1 MWPDNETSIDLLDYY
16 HLVDTVIGIIKD
28 DGLLPATIGVYGD
41 WGSGKSSLL
50 RMIQDSLKED
60 EDVYT
65 INFNGWL
72 FEGYED
78 TKSALMGTI
87 LEQIAENE
95 KFGAKVKKK
104 ALSLLQKIDWMKVA
118 GTLSKHAI
126 AFAALGPSGLGIT
139 TVSDAVAKIAEV
151 VKNGAENVDT
161 EKIIKAIAGKEEQ
174 GRQIRKGIR
183 EFHTE
188 FEQLLGETKIKT
200 LVVFI
205 DDLDRCN
212 PDTIIETLEAI
223 RLFLFVKK
231 TAFVIGA
238 DERLVKYAVRRRFPE
253 IPGERVEVGRD
264 YLEKLIQFPVR
275 IPQLSRREIETYINL
290 LFVGSSLDENLFES
304 TREKIFAKKNAESFE
319 LSFNYGVAKELLPEG
334 EFSKIEADL
343 NLAQY
348 LSPILTVGLGGNP
361 RQCKRFLNTLMMRI
375 GMADSKG
382 IKLEKRILAKL
393 MLLEYFKT
401 EWFKKL
407 AELQAAQDGRPRE
420 IELLE
425 KNLSSDGKKEDGKNG
440 DKDSPEFPKEFQE
453 WESDPWMCDWLK
465 SDPKL
470 FKTNLAPY
478 FYFSRDTLSS
488 FAGAVQ
494 RMSPAA
500 QELISKLLSDSEATR
515 KVAIKGGGKLNEAEK
530 AAIFETLC
538 EKAKTIEPDSGGNQI
553 LDTLI
558 EWAKAR
564 ENLLGQLITFLNI
577 FPEKGLPIGLVVKI
591 EAAIKDSPF
600 MVSGK
605 KLLQKW
611 SKSTA
616 NKLLAQAAKKRLE
629 GSK

>member
-1 MWPDNETSIDLLDYY
+1 MWHDNETSIDLLDYQY
-16 HLVDTVIGIIKD
+16 LVDTVIRIIKD
-28 DGLLPATIGVYGD
+28 DGILPATIGVYGD

-50 RMIQDSLKED
+50 RMVQENLKKD

-87 LEQIAENE
+87 LEQISENE
-95 KFGAKVKKK
+95 NFGSKVKDK
-104 ALSLLQKIDWMKVA
+104 ALGLLQKIDWMKVA

-126 AFAALGPSGLGIT
+126 AFAALGPAGLGIT
-139 TVSDAVAKIAEV
+139 TVSDAIAKISEAA
-151 VKNGAENVDT
+151 KNGTKNADM
-161 EKIIKAIAGKEEQ
+161 EKIIKAIASKEEQ

-183 EFHTE
+183 EFHSE
-188 FEQLLGETKIKT
+188 FEGLLGETKIKT

-253 IPGERVEVGRD
+253 IPGERIEVGRD

-275 IPQLSRREIETYINL
+275 IPQLSRKEIETYINL
-290 LFVGSSLDENLFES
+290 LFVGSSLDGILFEK
-304 TREKIFAKKNAESFE
+304 TRRKIYERRNSDSFE
-319 LSFNYGVAKELLPEG
+319 LSFNYGVAKEILPEA
-334 EFSKIEADL
+334 EFPKIEAEL
-343 NLAQY
+343 NLTQY

-407 AELQAAQDGRPRE
+407 AEFQAAQEGRPKE
-420 IELLE
+420 IESLE
-425 KNLSSDGKKEDGKNG
+425 KQLFSDGKEEEDQSGISKEL
-440 DKDSPEFPKEFQE
+440 QE
-453 WESDPWMCDWLK
+453 WEADSWMCDWLK

-470 FKTNLAPY
+470 SKTNLAPY

-488 FAGAVQ
+488 FASAVQ

-515 KVAIKGGGKLNEAEK
+515 KVAVKNGGNLNEAER
-530 AAIFETLC
+530 AAVFETLC
-538 EKAKTIEPDSGGNQI
+538 EKAKSIEPDSGGNQI
-553 LDTLI
+553 LETLI
-558 EWAKAR
+558 EWSKAR
-564 ENLLGQLITFLNI
+564 GDLLGQLITFLND
-577 FPEKGLPIGLVVKI
+577 FPENGLAIGLVVKI
-591 EAAIKDSPF
+591 EGAIKDGPF
-600 MVSGK
+600 KESGT

-611 SKSTA
+611 ANSS
-616 NKLLAQAAKKRLE
+616 NKLLAQAANKRLE
-629 GSK
+629 GSNR